1 MKPLEILSALPQWA
15 NAAPD
20 VVLDSPAFAM
30 PCRLGDESATLRSAS
45 VEPAQSEALALSI
58 AFGDEPHTLCLAR
71 SPRFS
76 DLDRIWDVRADMPE
90 AILLALAERAYGPLF
105 QMLEN
110 AVRKQLRLVGLAEPP
125 RPDARALVMQV
136 ADVVFTLTRS
146 ETVVRALGVL
156 RNLDMAH
163 ESIRS
168 LPLAAQVEYAAFA
181 LPEADLASLAPGDA
195 LLVPEIATIQPRLV
209 VDGRFLLG
217 ENGVAPHEG
226 DARVHVCAAEA
237 RPVSLGEV
245 FDAVGTPPQLP
256 AALQG
261 AQLRLVR
268 NGRDV
273 AAGRLGRVGDQ
284 NAFVVEATNH

>member
-1 MKPLEILSALPQWA
+1 
-15 NAAPD
+15 
-20 VVLDSPAFAM
+20 M